1 MINSCER
8 QRELVVGKTY
18 VGKVGV
24 DTGEVIRVEMDIQL
38 SFGALVVHGSTIV
51 GA

>member
-1 MINSCER
+1 MINSGKR
-8 QRELVVGKTY
+8 QSELVVGKTH
-18 VGKVGV
+18 VCEVGV
-24 DTGEVIRVEMDIQL
+24 NAGEVIRVEVDIQL